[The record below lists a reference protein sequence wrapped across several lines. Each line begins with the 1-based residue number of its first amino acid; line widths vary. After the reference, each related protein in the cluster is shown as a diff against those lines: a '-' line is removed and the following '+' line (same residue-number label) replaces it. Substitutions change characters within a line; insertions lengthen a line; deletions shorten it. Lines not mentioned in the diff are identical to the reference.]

1 MFHIDLISI
10 DWLLKKLMRWRING
24 HYSCPISFICRFSRS
39 KQDFHWSIVSSKWK
53 WFTRIWWNSLGS
65 VDFLVDGHCC
75 PISLHCPLKNSGQ
88 IEKSIRP
95 LLMTI
100 VHDHSIFPR
109 PPWILRFPSLIE
121 KIGPNSKLARFSL
134 QIVQRSKRWRLRWSR
149 RNPFSLM
156 ISGDS
161 ISGSSRDH
169 LDMLTR
175 SGESKIFAV
184 FVESYCRFPQI
195 SYGHLM
201 KLIEFP
207 EEIEEKTIRNRSNL
221 GVPENDRSRIR
232 RTIWFTQ
239 CPSW

>member
-1 MFHIDLISI
+1 MAIILVLSLSFVDFQGPNRISI
-10 DWLLKKLMRWRING
+10 DRSFHQSGNGSLVYGEIVSGRLIFWSMAIVVPFPSIVLWKILVRLKKA
-24 HYSCPISFICRFSRS
+24 F
-39 KQDFHWSIVSSKWK
+39 D
-53 WFTRIWWNSLGS
+53 
-65 VDFLVDGHCC
+65 HC
-75 PISLHCPLKNSGQ
+75 SWPLS
-88 IEKSIRP
+88 
-95 LLMTI
+95 MTI

-201 KLIEFP
+201 KLVEFP

>member
-10 DWLLKKLMRWRING
+10 DWLLQKSMRWRKG

-100 VHDHSIFPR
+100 VHDHC
-109 PPWILRFPSLIE
+109 PWPFH
-121 KIGPNSKLARFSL
+121 FSSTTL
-134 QIVQRSKRWRLRWSR
+134 
-149 RNPFSLM
+149 N
-156 ISGDS
+156 
-161 ISGSSRDH
+161 
-169 LDMLTR
+169 
-175 SGESKIFAV
+175 
-184 FVESYCRFPQI
+184 PQI
-195 SYGHLM
+195 SIVDRKNWPKFQIGKIVSSNCSTIKALTASVVPPESIQSDDLGWLHLG
-201 KLIEFP
+201 IV
-207 EEIEEKTIRNRSNL
+207 S
-221 GVPENDRSRIR
+221 G
-232 RTIWFTQ
+232 
-239 CPSW
+239 PSWYVDP